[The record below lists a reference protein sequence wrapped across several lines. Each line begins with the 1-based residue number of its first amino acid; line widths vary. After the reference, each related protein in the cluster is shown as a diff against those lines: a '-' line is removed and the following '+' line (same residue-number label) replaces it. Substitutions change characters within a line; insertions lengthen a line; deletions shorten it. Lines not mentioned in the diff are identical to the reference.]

1 MQQRKPMLARMGMVV
16 ALATLSCAL
25 WGSAFAFVKMGY
37 ELFGVASNS
46 PAQQMLFAGMR
57 FCLAG
62 VFVLAGTAVVRRRLP
77 VPTRNDLAPIALLAL
92 SQTTLQY
99 VPFYIG
105 LAHASG
111 TNSALVQGTS
121 AFVQIVLATLVFA
134 QEKLTLR
141 KLVGCTLGL
150 GGVAMVTLRGG
161 GMVGSWSYMGEGLVF
176 ASVVAGGCA
185 ACLMRRYGSGGDPLL
200 LTGWQFLLGGSVMVL
215 LGIALGGRIT
225 MCSPQALGV
234 LAYLGFLSAS
244 AFSMWSLLLKYNPV
258 SRVAMFRF
266 FIPMFGVLFSV
277 VALGEMIPVAQ
288 LPALVVALGLIVVGT
303 VLVNT
308 DVPREGV
315 SD

>member
-1 MQQRKPMLARMGMVV
+1 
-16 ALATLSCAL
+16 
-25 WGSAFAFVKMGY
+25 
-37 ELFGVASNS
+37 
-46 PAQQMLFAGMR
+46 
-57 FCLAG
+57 
-62 VFVLAGTAVVRRRLP
+62 
-77 VPTRNDLAPIALLAL
+77 
-92 SQTTLQY
+92 
-99 VPFYIG
+99 
-105 LAHASG
+105 
-111 TNSALVQGTS
+111 
-121 AFVQIVLATLVFA
+121 
-134 QEKLTLR
+134 
-141 KLVGCTLGL
+141 
-150 GGVAMVTLRGG
+150 
-161 GMVGSWSYMGEGLVF
+161 
-176 ASVVAGGCA
+176 
-185 ACLMRRYGSGGDPLL
+185 
-200 LTGWQFLLGGSVMVL
+200 
-215 LGIALGGRIT
+215 